1 MSLSHAIDENSSML
15 SMSDLWKRICLFR
28 FFMDY
33 SYLVKVVRFDLEK
46 RRIIIEKYGKML
58 QFHRLARNEE
68 NQ

>member
-33 SYLVKVVRFDLEK
+33 SYLVKVV
-46 RRIIIEKYGKML
+46 
-58 QFHRLARNEE
+58 
-68 NQ
+68 

>member
-1 MSLSHAIDENSSML
+1 MP
-15 SMSDLWKRICLFR
+15 ICLFR

-58 QFHRLARNEE
+58 QFHGLARNEE